1 MAAVRQSHQHCS
13 PLWALNSGAR
23 GLNCDSIILYFLY
36 TIMHRKICI
45 NDTVIN
51 FAATLILGGVVI
63 KQEVATLV
71 AEVQAAG
78 GDQVVPA
85 RLYQCS

>member
-1 MAAVRQSHQHCS
+1 
-13 PLWALNSGAR
+13 
-23 GLNCDSIILYFLY
+23 
-36 TIMHRKICI
+36 MHRKICI